1 MQEGAVSAF
10 TWGLVKKMICRR
22 EPAYLKLFHSK
33 VLEKRVNQAVQ
44 YLTACKVCPL
54 NCGVNRLQDKK
65 GVCQTGR
72 YAQVSSY
79 GPHYG
84 EEVPISGWRGSGTI
98 FFSRCNLHCVF
109 CQKADISQIG
119 FGKEVSPEN
128 LAEIMLALQ
137 KTGCHNINLV
147 SPSHV
152 VPQILEALLLA
163 VENGLCIPL
172 VYNSG
177 GYDSL
182 ETLYLLN
189 GIIDIYMPDMKFADE
204 KMAKKYSR
212 IPNYPIINQKAIE
225 EMYRQVGDLELESN
239 GVAFRGLLV
248 RHLVMPDNIAGSK
261 EIIEFLVNR
270 VSSDIYL
277 NLMDQYYPAFQV
289 AKFPEI
295 NRKIH
300 KLEFFRIIE
309 YAKSKGIYRFG

>member
-1 MQEGAVSAF
+1 M
-10 TWGLVKKMICRR
+10 TDRK
-22 EPAYLKLFHSK
+22 EPAYLELFHSK
-33 VLEKRVNQAVQ
+33 VLEKRVDQAVH
-44 YLTACKVCPL
+44 YLIACNICPL
-54 NCGVNRLQDKK
+54 NCGINRLHDNK

-84 EEVPISGWRGSGTI
+84 EEAPISGWRGSGTI

-109 CQKADISQIG
+109 CQNADISQIG

-152 VPQILEALLLA
+152 VPQLLEALLLA

-182 ETLYLLN
+182 ETLYLLD

-225 EMYRQVGDLELESN
+225 EMYRQVGDLELDSN

-261 EIIEFLVNR
+261 EIIDFLVNR

-277 NLMDQYYPAFQV
+277 NLMDQYYPTFQV
-289 AKFPEI
+289 DKFPEI